1 LENLKQKG
9 LKALG
14 WDFTGRIATQGVGFV
29 ITIFL
34 ARLLEPK
41 DFGLVAMVMVIIGM
55 AQVFTDVG
63 LSSALIQ
70 RRRAL
75 PIHYSSAFYFNV
87 AAGTALTLITY
98 FSAGWIGRFYSNET
112 LVPLAQVLSL
122 LFLINSFSSV
132 QTARLRKQLE
142 NRLIVRC
149 SVGASITSGVVGV
162 VLAFKGAGVWALVAQ
177 SLVSGLVY
185 NLLVW
190 LASRWVPGLQFSIK
204 ALKQL
209 WAFGFRMFLSGL
221 LDAIFTRLDYL
232 LIGKLFTPQL
242 LGFFQRAKS
251 LNLVVVNFT
260 SASLMSVLFPYL
272 SAIQQDLP
280 RFQSTVM
287 RSLEVICFAVF
298 FLLGGL
304 YVVSA
309 ELILLLFGEKWTPS
323 IEFFEILVISGFAY
337 PISALLVN
345 ILKSRGKSKEFL
357 RLEVLKKSLLAC
369 NLVVLFFL
377 GIKFYLYGLIVTSV
391 LAVSLNAYFAAR
403 ETGLRVIR
411 FAKPMFVQGGLAIF
425 AVYVTKIASELIQNR
440 SNLELFFAQGVL
452 FVFMYC
458 LLSGLFKT
466 RSMVA
471 TVEQVLP
478 LITNRAR

>member
-1 LENLKQKG
+1 MENLKQKG

-14 WDFTGRIATQGVGFV
+14 WDFTGRIATQGVGFF

-34 ARLLEPK
+34 ARLLEPE

-75 PIHYSSAFYFNV
+75 PIHYSSVFYFNV
-87 AAGTALTLITY
+87 AAGAALTLITY

-132 QTARLRKQLE
+132 QTARLRKKLE

-149 SVGASITSGVVGV
+149 SVGASITSGVVGIA
-162 VLAFKGAGVWALVAQ
+162 LALNGAGVWALVAQ
-177 SLVSGLVY
+177 ALVSGFVY
-185 NLLVW
+185 SLLVW
-190 LASRWVPGLQFSIK
+190 MASRWAPGFQFSLK

-209 WAFGFRMFLSGL
+209 WVFGFRMFLSSL

-232 LIGKLFTPQL
+232 LIGKLFTPGL

-251 LNLVVVNFT
+251 LNLVVVSYT

-272 SAIQQDLP
+272 SEIQRDLP
-280 RFQSTVM
+280 RFRRTVLK
-287 RSLEVICFAVF
+287 SLEIICFAVF
-298 FLLGGL
+298 CLLGGL

-309 ELILLLFGEKWTPS
+309 ELITLLFGEKWLPS
-323 IEFFEILVISGFAY
+323 IEYFEILVISGFAY
-337 PISALLVN
+337 PISALLVS

-357 RLEVLKKSLLAC
+357 RLEVLKKSLLAV
-369 NLVVLFFL
+369 NLIVLFFL
-377 GIKFYLYGLIVTSV
+377 GIKFYLYGLIATSII
-391 LAVSLNAYFAAR
+391 AVSLNSYFAAR
-403 ETGLRVIR
+403 ETHIPLVD
-411 FAKPMFVQGGLAIF
+411 FARPILVQGGLALF
-425 AVYVTKIASELIQNR
+425 AVYVTKYASGLIQHR
-440 SNLELFFAQGVL
+440 SNLELFFAQGLL
-452 FVFMYC
+452 FVSMYC
-458 LLSGLFKT
+458 LLGWLFKT
-466 RSMVA
+466 RSMAAV
-471 TVEQVLP
+471 VEQALP
-478 LITNRAR
+478 LIKKRAR